1 MPILHGKQG
10 NISFA
15 GGDVAQVTAWSAAV
29 TCDVAESTIMDD
41 SAVAATTH
49 WKEYKAGFL
58 DWTATIES
66 DFNSTG
72 LDPDLSTDFA
82 VDADGIAVILES
94 TTAATGGRKYT
105 GNGMV
110 TGISVTADKN
120 DIIKVTYTVQG
131 SGALV
136 EAAVV

>member
-1 MPILHGKQG
+1 MAILHGKQG

-15 GGDVAQVTAWSAAV
+15 GGDVANVTAWSVEV

-41 SAVAATTH
+41 SLVAATTH

-72 LDPDLSTDFA
+72 LDPDLATDFSTDP
-82 VDADGIAVILES
+82 DGIAVVLES

-110 TGISVTADKN
+110 IGISVTADKN
-120 DIIKVTYTVQG
+120 DIIKVTYAVQG

-136 EAAVV
+136 EAAVI